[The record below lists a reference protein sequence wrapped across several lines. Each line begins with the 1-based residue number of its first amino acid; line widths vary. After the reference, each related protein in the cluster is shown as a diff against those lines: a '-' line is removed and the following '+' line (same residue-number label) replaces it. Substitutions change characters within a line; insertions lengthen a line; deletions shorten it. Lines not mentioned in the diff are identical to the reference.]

1 MLNNLTN
8 FFNLIR
14 GRKIKKTLA
23 NSDLIAIG
31 VRDSRFDGSYQP
43 AAIKY
48 EDFAT
53 NLATDRLV
61 AGNREVVLADAG
73 GVAELTFDAG
83 AAVIQ
88 TSSPN
93 SDLYIR
99 TLAGDDIILQ
109 SGDDIRL
116 EGDQGTFDQ
125 EFEGGDIRLSAGNG
139 SDGNAANAGDG
150 GDIVI
155 TAGIGGTSVSGI
167 NGEGGYVTIEAGYT
181 PRTGIA
187 GPDVYIRGGSSAS
200 GISGNVAIL
209 GIVNSWNFLL
219 NEGCIAHPVVTLNVL
234 PNPGFPGATAIISDS
249 TVPAL
254 GNFGVIA
261 TGGGTNIVPV
271 FSDGNNW
278 FIG

>member
-1 MLNNLTN
+1 MWNNIS
-8 FFNLIR
+8 NLRAIIAGKR
-14 GRKIKKTLA
+14 LRKQLA
-23 NSDLIAIG
+23 NKDLIIVGIKDDNYDGGYSDGAIT
-31 VRDSRFDGSYQP
+31 V
-43 AAIKY
+43 
-48 EDFAT
+48 EDLAT

-61 AGNREVVLADAG
+61 AGDREVVLADAG

-83 AAVIQ
+83 SAVIQ

-93 SDLYIR
+93 SDLFIR

-209 GIVNSWNFLL
+209 GIVNSWNFAL
-219 NEGCIAHPVVTLNVL
+219 NEGFIAHPVVTLNVL

>member
-1 MLNNLTN
+1 MWNNIS
-8 FFNLIR
+8 NLRAIIAGKR
-14 GRKIKKTLA
+14 LRKQLA
-23 NSDLIAIG
+23 NKDLIIVGIKDDNYDGGYSDGAIT
-31 VRDSRFDGSYQP
+31 V
-43 AAIKY
+43 
-48 EDFAT
+48 EDLAT

-61 AGNREVVLADAG
+61 AGDREVVLADAG

-209 GIVNSWNFLL
+209 GIVNSWNFAL
-219 NEGCIAHPVVTLNVL
+219 NEGFIAHPVVVLNVL
-234 PNPGFPGATAIISDS
+234 PSPGFPGATAIISDS